1 MHLLDGWYPGFGEV
15 EKIRR
20 MSPFVQNFIR
30 DAAQENP
37 SFLESYLLPALWGN
51 DSEGEILDDIH
62 RALCS
67 ISYRD
72 AGLGAYEFG
81 SSWLENV
88 PQALGAIPVQVVD
101 KYSTFRKER
110 QRIVAEAKK
119 KAAAELA
126 EAKRLKDK
134 EAIAREKREYKQEV
148 GAARQAYQKAKLTK
162 DEQKQLREELGK
174 AKSGTH
180 WAYFKDQS
188 GNLIATQAKTMKS
201 GNFIRK
207 AGSTIRKTVKKYGN
221 VLISAAGII
230 LAIPTGG
237 ASLAIA
243 SAITL
248 ANGVRQKR
256 IAANKAKREGKHAA
270 DKMVKEVQQEQAQ
283 AGQQMDQFYS
293 QNQQWFVDNLGL
305 TPDKWAALTFDQKVD
320 ILQNGMRGRAPGNAP
335 PPTPGDGLPWEG
347 GAGGGGA
354 PAPGGGYGTP
364 GGGGGGG
371 GEPAQPGAAPGGQQ
385 VATASMFDG
394 AMLPLLVGG
403 VALALVF
410 GKPVKG
416 GKRRTKRNPSRR
428 HWRVA

>member
-20 MSPFVQNFIR
+20 MSPRIQAFISN
-30 DAAQENP
+30 AARENP
-37 SFLESYLLPALWGN
+37 DFIEGYLLPTL
-51 DSEGEILDDIH
+51 DSHDAEGKIIDDLH
-62 RALCS
+62 RAIYNIECQE
-67 ISYRD
+67 
-72 AGLGAYEFG
+72 ACLGGYEYG
-81 SSWLENV
+81 SSWLEKV
-88 PQALGAIPVQVVD
+88 PASLGAIADGTVV
-101 KYSTFRKER
+101 KYGAFRKER
-110 QRIVAEAKK
+110 KRITAEAKHR
-119 KAAAELA
+119 AQAELA
-126 EAKRLKDK
+126 AAKATKDK
-134 EAIAREKREYKQEV
+134 ELIAREKQEYRQEV
-148 GAARQAYQKAKLTK
+148 KTARHTFEKEKVSAPERKALVA
-162 DEQKQLREELGK
+162 QIGK
-174 AKSGTH
+174 PKEGHH
-180 WAYFKDQS
+180 WEYFRDNRT
-188 GNLIATQAKTMKS
+188 GEMIATQVPNHKS
-201 GNFIRK
+201 GNFFRK
-207 AGSTIRKTVKKYGN
+207 AGGAIRKTVKKYGN

-243 SAITL
+243 AAITL

-270 DKMVKEVQQEQAQ
+270 DKMVKEVEKEQAQ

-364 GGGGGGG
+364 GGGGGSG
-371 GEPAQPGAAPGGQQ
+371 GESAQPGAAPGGPQ

-403 VALALVF
+403 VALALIF

-416 GKRRTKRNPSRR
+416 GRRAKRNPRR
-428 HWRVA
+428 RRWRVA

>member
-20 MSPFVQNFIR
+20 MSPFVQNFISS
-30 DAAQENP
+30 ATKENP

-51 DSEGEILDDIH
+51 DSEGEILNDIH
-62 RALCS
+62 KALCS

-72 AGLGAYEFG
+72 AGLGSYEYG

-88 PQALGAIPVQVVD
+88 PQALGAIPVTVVD

-119 KAAAELA
+119 KASAELA
-126 EAKRLKDK
+126 EAKRIKDK
-134 EAIAREKREYKQEV
+134 AAIAKERQEYRQEV
-148 GAARQAYQKAKLTK
+148 QAARNIFQKEKITGPERK
-162 DEQKQLREELGK
+162 ELISQIGK
-174 AKSGTH
+174 AGEGKH
-180 WAYFKDQS
+180 WAFFKDTRT
-188 GNLIATQAKTMKS
+188 GETIATKAKTMKS
-201 GNFIRK
+201 GNIISKFHHAIGR
-207 AGSTIRKTVKKYGN
+207 TVKKYGN

-243 SAITL
+243 AALTL

-256 IAANKAKREGKHAA
+256 IAANKAKREGKNAA
-270 DKMVKEVQQEQAQ
+270 DKMVKEVEKEQAQ

-354 PAPGGGYGTP
+354 PAPGGGYGTS

-371 GEPAQPGAAPGGQQ
+371 GESAQPGAAPGGPQ

-416 GKRRTKRNPSRR
+416 GRRAKRNPRR
-428 HWRVA
+428 RRWRVA